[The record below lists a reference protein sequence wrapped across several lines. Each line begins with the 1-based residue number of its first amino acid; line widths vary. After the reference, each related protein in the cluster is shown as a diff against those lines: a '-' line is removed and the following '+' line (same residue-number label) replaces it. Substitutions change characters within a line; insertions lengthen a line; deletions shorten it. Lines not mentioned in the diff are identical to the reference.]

1 MPEILI
7 TVRDK
12 LPVLSGDVK
21 ALVTDNSDYTIRF
34 TFDEQWED
42 GAKTVYFVRSNG
54 YVYEPVKTVDDTVSI
69 PVQHDAGLMTRLLI
83 GVQQGNIKTSRPCA
97 LAIYPSV
104 ADIIEDDAVQPDTSL
119 WENFMKR
126 LERLEKSG
134 GGGSGGGVAFEV
146 GNALELTDDGVL
158 NVITTDEAEQD
169 NTLPITSSGVH
180 TIVGNIGA
188 ILDTI

>member
-54 YVYEPVKTVDDTVSI
+54 YVYEPVKTVDDTVSVPI
-69 PVQHDAGLMTRLLI
+69 QHDAGLMTRLLI

-104 ADIIEDDAVQPDTSL
+104 ADIIEDDAVQPDPSL

>member
-12 LPVLSGDVK
+12 LPVIAGDVK
-21 ALVTDNSDYTIRF
+21 ALVTDNSDYTVRF
-34 TFDEQWED
+34 DFDEQWED

-54 YVYEPVKTVDDTVSI
+54 YVYEPVKTVNDTVSVPI
-69 PVQHDAGLMTRLLI
+69 QRDAGLMTRLLI
-83 GVQQGNIKTSRPCA
+83 GVQQGDIKTSRPCA
-97 LAIYPSV
+97 VAIYPAV
-104 ADIIEDDAVQPDTSL
+104 TDMIEDDAVQPEPSL
-119 WENFMKR
+119 WEDILKR
-126 LERLEKSG
+126 LEKLEKF

-146 GNALELTDDGVL
+146 GNALELTDDGIL
-158 NVITTDEAEQD
+158 NVKTTDEAEQD

>member
-12 LPVLSGDVK
+12 LPVLSGNVK
-21 ALVTDNSDYTIRF
+21 ALVTDNSDYTVRF
-34 TFDEQWED
+34 DFDEQWED

-54 YVYEPVKTVDDTVSI
+54 YVYEPVKTVNDTVSI
-69 PVQHDAGLMTRLLI
+69 PIQHDAGLMTRLLI
-83 GVQQGNIKTSRPCA
+83 GVQQGNVKTSRPCA

-104 ADIIEDDAVQPDTSL
+104 ADIIEDDAVQPDSSL

>member
-12 LPVLSGDVK
+12 LPVLTGDVK

-54 YVYEPVKTVDDTVSI
+54 YVYEPVKTVNDTVSI
-69 PVQHDAGLMTRLLI
+69 PIQHDAGLMTRLLI

>member
-21 ALVTDNSDYTIRF
+21 ALVTDNSDYTVRF
-34 TFDEQWED
+34 DFDEQWED

-83 GVQQGNIKTSRPCA
+83 GVRQGNVKTSRPCA
-97 LAIYPSV
+97 VAIYPSV
-104 ADIIEDDAVQPDTSL
+104 ADIIEDDAVQPDSSL

-146 GNALELTDDGVL
+146 GNALELTDDGIL
-158 NVITTDEAEQD
+158 NVKTTDEAEQD

>member
-12 LPVLSGDVK
+12 LPVIAGDVK
-21 ALVTDNSDYTIRF
+21 ALVTDNSDYTVRF
-34 TFDEQWED
+34 DFDEQWED

-54 YVYEPVKTVDDTVSI
+54 YVYEPVKTVDDTVSV

-83 GVQQGNIKTSRPCA
+83 GVQQGNVKTSRPCA
-97 LAIYPSV
+97 VAIYPSV
-104 ADIIEDDAVQPDTSL
+104 ADIIKDDAVQPDSSL

-146 GNALELTDDGVL
+146 GNALELTDDGIL
-158 NVITTDEAEQD
+158 NVKTTDEAEED

>member
-12 LPVLSGDVK
+12 LPVLTGDIK
-21 ALVTDNSDYTIRF
+21 AIVTDNSDYTVRF
-34 TFDEQWED
+34 DFDEQWED
-42 GAKTVYFVRSNG
+42 GTKTVYFVRSNG
-54 YVYEPVKTVDDTVSI
+54 YVFPPVKTVDDTVSVPI
-69 PVQHDAGLMTRLLI
+69 QRDAGLMTRLLI
-83 GVQQGNIKTSRPCA
+83 GVQQGDIKTSRPCA
-97 LAIYPSV
+97 VAIYPAV
-104 ADIIEDDAVQPDTSL
+104 TDMIEDDAVQPEPSL
-119 WENFMKR
+119 WEDILKR
-126 LERLEKSG
+126 LEKLEKF

-146 GNALELTDDGVL
+146 GNALELTDDGIL
-158 NVITTDEAEQD
+158 NVKTTDEAEQD

>member
-12 LPVLSGDVK
+12 LPVIAGDVK
-21 ALVTDNSDYTIRF
+21 ALVTDNSDYTVRF

-42 GAKTVYFVRSNG
+42 GAKTVYFIRSNG
-54 YVYEPVKTVDDTVSI
+54 YVFPPVKTVNDTVSVPI
-69 PVQHDAGLMTRLLI
+69 QHDAGLMTRLLI
-83 GVQQGNIKTSRPCA
+83 GVQQGDIKTSRPCA
-97 LAIYPSV
+97 VAIYPAV
-104 ADIIEDDAVQPDTSL
+104 TDMIEDDAVQPDPSL
-119 WENFMKR
+119 WEDVLKR
-126 LERLEKSG
+126 LEKLEKF

-158 NVITTDEAEQD
+158 NVKTTDEAEQD

>member
-21 ALVTDNSDYTIRF
+21 ALVTDNSDYTVRF
-34 TFDEQWED
+34 DFDEQWED

-54 YVYEPVKTVDDTVSI
+54 YVYEPVKTVNDTVSI
-69 PVQHDAGLMTRLLI
+69 PIQHDAGLMTRLLI

-104 ADIIEDDAVQPDTSL
+104 ADIIEDDAVQPDPSL

-126 LERLEKSG
+126 LERLEK